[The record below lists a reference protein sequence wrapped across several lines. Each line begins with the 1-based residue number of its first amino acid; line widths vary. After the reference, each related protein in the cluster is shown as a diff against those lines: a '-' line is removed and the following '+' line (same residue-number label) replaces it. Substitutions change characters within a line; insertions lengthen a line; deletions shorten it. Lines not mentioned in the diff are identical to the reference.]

1 MLNKVHAI
9 ISVDSRGKND
19 GLSASN
25 TDFLYQLTQPI
36 NFHKR
41 SENKQY
47 FIRIENIKLPVAFYN
62 VNSNYNEFSFD
73 YGASAYNVYLTQ
85 GNYTIDELIAEV
97 ELNINTTIGLGT
109 VNITYDDITQKVTI
123 QNTGGSAFTNLI
135 GGGWQLIGFDL
146 TQTIGATSIVVSNNV
161 AYTNTTSSLKLI
173 ISNLVSNN
181 VYSNTISPGAKTTNL
196 QNVSVTIPVKEIRN
210 EFVFINNH
218 NGPMMKLPNISSIN
232 NINVRLV
239 DLFNNVVNLN
249 GLFFNFDIVIYEYNK
264 SPLFH
269 NN

>member
-97 ELNINTTIGLGT
+97 ELNINTTVGLGT
-109 VNITYDDITQKVTI
+109 VSITSVSYTH
-123 QNTGGSAFTNLI
+123 
-135 GGGWQLIGFDL
+135 L
-146 TQTIGATSIVVSNNV
+146 TLP
-161 AYTNTTSSLKLI
+161 TTSR
-173 ISNLVSNN
+173 V
-181 VYSNTISPGAKTTNL
+181 
-196 QNVSVTIPVKEIRN
+196 
-210 EFVFINNH
+210 
-218 NGPMMKLPNISSIN
+218 
-232 NINVRLV
+232 
-239 DLFNNVVNLN
+239 
-249 GLFFNFDIVIYEYNK
+249 
-264 SPLFH
+264 
-269 NN
+269 